1 MKTKVFENRSSD
13 LVRAGEN
20 KGFLKRRSSDLVTP
34 TSSVFVVYCGRSKTL
49 KTLVSGCKSLCV
61 SDKMK
66 TEIFGK
72 RISVNNL
79 IFKFRML
86 GIIII
91 MSIF

>member
-1 MKTKVFENRSSD
+1 M
-13 LVRAGEN
+13 
-20 KGFLKRRSSDLVTP
+20 
-34 TSSVFVVYCGRSKTL
+34 

-72 RISVNNL
+72 RISVDNL

-86 GIIII
+86 GIII
-91 MSIF
+91 MSIFLNVDQTYVLRG